1 MNFWTKSKNSRK
13 RYRDVYNFGVQ
24 KRCNCV
30 KKHTR
35 KHHPALSLPL
45 NYKQNQCE
53 IFEILSSKLIGSM
66 WNSMK
71 NERHLKPI
79 ASWKRSNVHAKT
91 CKNAEI
97 PENRRKP
104 SMNTSQKSTKNR
116 ARPGCTLQRNALNRA
131 DRTIQ
136 IHENERIWNQFASWK
151 RSEPCAKIAKSVEI
165 RQNRWKSSMSTLQK
179 SSKNRV
185 SSTSRWYFPK

>member
-1 MNFWTKSKNSRK
+1 MCIISGYKNVVIASKNT
-13 RYRDVYNFGVQ
+13 
-24 KRCNCV
+24 
-30 KKHTR
+30 TR

-45 NYKQNQCE
+45 SYKTINMK
-53 IFEILSSKLIGSM
+53 ILEILSSKLIGSM

-91 CKNAEI
+91 CKNTEI

-104 SMNTSQKSTKNR
+104 SMNTSQKATKNR
-116 ARPGCTLQRNALNRA
+116 ARPGCTLQNNALNRA

-136 IHENERIWNQFASWK
+136 IHENERLWNQFTSWK

-165 RQNRWKSSMSTLQK
+165 RQNRRKSSMSTLQK

>member
-1 MNFWTKSKNSRK
+1 MCTISGYKNVVIASKNT
-13 RYRDVYNFGVQ
+13 
-24 KRCNCV
+24 
-30 KKHTR
+30 TR
-35 KHHPALSLPL
+35 KHHPAVSLPL

-66 WNSMK
+66 LNSMK

-116 ARPGCTLQRNALNRA
+116 ARPGCTLQ
-131 DRTIQ
+131 
-136 IHENERIWNQFASWK
+136 K
-151 RSEPCAKIAKSVEI
+151 
-165 RQNRWKSSMSTLQK
+165 
-179 SSKNRV
+179 
-185 SSTSRWYFPK
+185 

>member
-1 MNFWTKSKNSRK
+1 MNFRPKSKNSRK

-71 NERHLKPI
+71 NECHLKPL
-79 ASWKRSNVHAKT
+79 APWKRSIVHAKT

-116 ARPGCTLQRNALNRA
+116 ARPGCTLQNNAQNRA

-136 IHENERIWNQFASWK
+136 IHENERIWNRFASWK
-151 RSEPCAKIAKSVEI
+151 RSELCAKIAKSVEI

-179 SSKNRV
+179 
-185 SSTSRWYFPK
+185 

>member
-1 MNFWTKSKNSRK
+1 
-13 RYRDVYNFGVQ
+13 
-24 KRCNCV
+24 
-30 KKHTR
+30 
-35 KHHPALSLPL
+35 
-45 NYKQNQCE
+45 
-53 IFEILSSKLIGSM
+53 
-66 WNSMK
+66 MK
-71 NERHLKPI
+71 NERHSKPI

-104 SMNTSQKSTKNR
+104 SMNTSQKSTRNR
-116 ARPGCTLQRNALNRA
+116 ARPASTLQNYALNRA
-131 DRTIQ
+131 ARTIQ
-136 IHENERIWNQFASWK
+136 IHENKRIWNQFASWK

-165 RQNRWKSSMSTLQK
+165 RQNRRKSLMSTLQK

>member
-1 MNFWTKSKNSRK
+1 MNFGTKSKNSRK

-45 NYKQNQCE
+45 KYKQNQCE
-53 IFEILSSKLIGSM
+53 NFEILISKLIGSM

-71 NERHLKPI
+71 NECHFKPLTP
-79 ASWKRSNVHAKT
+79 WKRSIVHAKT

-97 PENRRKP
+97 PEYRRKP
-104 SMNTSQKSTKNR
+104 SMNTSQK
-116 ARPGCTLQRNALNRA
+116 
-131 DRTIQ
+131 I
-136 IHENERIWNQFASWK
+136 NEK
-151 RSEPCAKIAKSVEI
+151 
-165 RQNRWKSSMSTLQK
+165 
-179 SSKNRV
+179 
-185 SSTSRWYFPK
+185 SSTSRLYFTKKCSNQSRQNHPNPRKWTHLEPIRLVEAVRTVCKNCEICENQSKSQKIIDE

>member
-1 MNFWTKSKNSRK
+1 MCIISGYKN
-13 RYRDVYNFGVQ
+13 VVIALQNT
-24 KRCNCV
+24 
-30 KKHTR
+30 TR

-45 NYKQNQCE
+45 NYKKNQCE
-53 IFEILSSKLIGSM
+53 NFEILSAKLMGLM

-71 NERHLKPI
+71 NECHFKPLTP
-79 ASWKRSNVHAKT
+79 WKRSIVHAKT
-91 CKNAEI
+91 CKNVEI

-116 ARPGCTLQRNALNRA
+116 ARPNSTSQNNAPNRA

-136 IHENERIWNQFASWK
+136 IHENERLWSHFASWK
-151 RSEPCAKIAKSVEI
+151 RWEPCAKITKSVEI
-165 RQNRWKSSMSTLQK
+165 RQNRRKSSMSTLQK

-185 SSTSRWYFPK
+185 SSTSRWYFAK

>member
-1 MNFWTKSKNSRK
+1 MNFRAKSKNSRK
-13 RYRDVYNFGVQ
+13 RHLDVYNCGV
-24 KRCNCV
+24 KNV
-30 KKHTR
+30 IFVSKNTTR
-35 KHHPALSLPL
+35 KHHPAWSLPL

-104 SMNTSQKSTKNR
+104 SMNTSQKSTKNL
-116 ARPGCTLQRNALNRA
+116 ARPACTLQNNALNRA

-136 IHENERIWNQFASWK
+136 IHENERIWNKFASWK
-151 RSEPCAKIAKSVEI
+151 RSEPCSKIAKSVEV

-179 SSKNRV
+179 SSKNLV
-185 SSTSRWYFPK
+185 SSTSR